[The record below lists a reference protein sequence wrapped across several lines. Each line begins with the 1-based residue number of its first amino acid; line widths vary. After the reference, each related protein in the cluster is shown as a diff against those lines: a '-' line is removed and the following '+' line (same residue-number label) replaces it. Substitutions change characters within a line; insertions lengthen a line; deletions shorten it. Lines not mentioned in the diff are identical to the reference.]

1 MSTPRRKWRQRIAD
15 FCTRQPVLS
24 YFLLAYAISW
34 TFFVPFVYVW
44 RVVLG
49 GQFEWWLIV
58 FLPGAYGPTIAAIV
72 MAGVIG
78 GKQGVKRLL
87 ATLLIWRVRWE
98 WYLFAGFVPVAML
111 GLAALL
117 SSYVGTAAAF
127 EPAKMLSNV
136 PLALLVALPFGPMG
150 EELGWRGFALPRLR
164 RRMGP
169 CASTLALGV
178 AWTFWHIPM
187 FWFPGAAIP
196 SFMGLSLGSVTL
208 YLAQITAVAGLL
220 TILFEH
226 TRGSVLLAI
235 LLHLT
240 FNASEN
246 VVFAGFPDVGAS
258 QKREIFILNVVLLWV
273 VASVGLLLSSRRTV
287 LWPAHQRD
295 GDRQPVP
302 KSNGL

>member
-1 MSTPRRKWRQRIAD
+1 MSTTQRRRPCQRIANV
-15 FCTRQPVLS
+15 CTRHPLLS

-34 TFFVPFVYVW
+34 TFFVPFVYLW
-44 RVVLG
+44 RVVLD

-58 FLPGAYGPTIAAIV
+58 FLPGGYGPTIAALV

-87 ATLLIWRVRWE
+87 ATLLVWRVGWV
-98 WYLFAGFVPVAML
+98 WYLFAGFLPIAL
-111 GLAALL
+111 HGLAAFL
-117 SSYVGTAAAF
+117 SSSLGTAAAF

-136 PLALLVALPFGPMG
+136 PVALLVALPFGPMG

-164 RRMGP
+164 ERMGP
-169 CASTLALGV
+169 WACTLVLGV
-178 AWTFWHIPM
+178 AWTFWHVPM

-196 SFMGLSLGSVTL
+196 GFMGLSLGSIAL

-220 TILFEH
+220 TILFEY

-246 VVFAGFPDVGAS
+246 IVFAGLPDMEAS
-258 QKREIFILNVVLLWV
+258 QKREVFILNIVLLCV
-273 VASVGLLLSSRRTV
+273 VAAVGLLVSSGRTK
-287 LWPAHQRD
+287 R
-295 GDRQPVP
+295 
-302 KSNGL
+302 

>member
-1 MSTPRRKWRQRIAD
+1 MSTTPSKRLCGRIAD
-15 FCTRQPVLS
+15 FCTHHPLLS

-34 TFFVPFVYVW
+34 AFFVPFVYLW
-44 RVVLG
+44 RVVLD

-58 FLPGAYGPTIAAIV
+58 FLPGGYGPTIAALV

-87 ATLLIWRVRWE
+87 ATLLVWRVGWV
-98 WYLFAGFVPVAML
+98 WYLFAGLLPVAL
-111 GLAALL
+111 FGVAAFL
-117 SSYVGTAAAF
+117 SSFLGTAAAF
-127 EPAKMLSNV
+127 EPAKMLSNA
-136 PLALLVALPFGPMG
+136 PIALLVALPFGPMG

-164 RRMGP
+164 ERMGP
-169 CASTLALGV
+169 WASTLVLGF
-178 AWTFWHIPM
+178 AWTFWHLPM

-196 SFMGLSLGSVTL
+196 SFMELSLGSIAL

-246 VVFAGFPDVGAS
+246 IVFAGLPGMEAS
-258 QKREIFILNVVLLWV
+258 QKRTVFILNIVLLSA
-273 VASVGLLLSSRRTV
+273 VAAVGLMVSSRQIRRRT
-287 LWPAHQRD
+287 
-295 GDRQPVP
+295 
-302 KSNGL
+302 